1 MSRHKRNLVIPLVA
15 VALAV
20 VAFTG
25 VVLLQAR
32 ADGYRHADETLA
44 NTGVQFAVAQY
55 TLLEVASPT
64 ESVTV
69 VAHQMYA
76 AEASVTSSITI
87 LRRTW
92 PVPALDSAAVLVS
105 NDFSTVNALAQILF
119 QDPKLLTSAA
129 SNLSSLGSVG
139 NSEIEQADAAKAAM
153 LLASRQYEQRASRA
167 RTEALVGTGVAL
179 ALLLVAF
186 LIFYTR
192 WLRLLDA
199 TRRDARR
206 DALTGLGNR
215 RALIEALEE
224 RVPAASEARP
234 LVLTLYDLDGFKA
247 YNDSFGHLAGDEV
260 LARFSGR
267 LANAVGPNGWAF
279 RMGGDEFCSLVEC
292 SPEETTSHIEQ
303 ACGALTEVTAGI
315 EIGCSAGSVVLP
327 AEAGSVRAALALADE
342 RMYADKAARQAETER
357 PAA

>member
-1 MSRHKRNLVIPLVA
+1 MSRRKRNLVIPLVA

-25 VVLLQAR
+25 VALLQAR
-32 ADGYRHADETLA
+32 ADGYRHADATLG
-44 NTGVQFAVAQY
+44 NTGAQFAVAQY
-55 TLLEVASPT
+55 TVLEVASPT
-64 ESVTV
+64 QSVQV
-69 VAHQMYA
+69 VARQMYT
-76 AEASVTSSITI
+76 AEANVTSSLAI

-92 PVPALDSAAVLVS
+92 PVPALDSAVVLVGD
-105 NDFSTVNALAQILF
+105 DFSTVNALAQVLF
-119 QDPKLLTSAA
+119 QDPKLLTSAV
-129 SNLSSLGSVG
+129 SNSSSLGSVG
-139 NSEIEQADAAKAAM
+139 NSEIQQADAAKAAM
-153 LLASRQYEQRASRA
+153 QLASRQYEQRASRA
-167 RTEALVGTGVAL
+167 RTEALVGTAAAL
-179 ALLLVAF
+179 VLLLIAF

-192 WLRLLDA
+192 WLRLLEA

-247 YNDSFGHLAGDEV
+247 YNDSFGHFAGDEA
-260 LARFSGR
+260 LSRFAGR
-267 LANAVGPNGWAF
+267 LANAVGPSGWAF

-292 SPEETTSHIEQ
+292 SPDEVTGHVEQ
-303 ACGALTEVTAGI
+303 ACGALTEVGAGI
-315 EIGCSAGSVVLP
+315 EIACSAGSVLLP
-327 AEAGSVRAALALADE
+327 RDAESVRAALALADE
-342 RMYADKAARQAETER
+342 RMYADKAARQGETQR